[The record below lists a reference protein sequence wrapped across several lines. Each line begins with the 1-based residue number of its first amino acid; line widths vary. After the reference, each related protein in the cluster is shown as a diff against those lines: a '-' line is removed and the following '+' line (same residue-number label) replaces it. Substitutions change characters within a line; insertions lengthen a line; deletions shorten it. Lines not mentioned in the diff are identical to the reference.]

1 MGRDRLPFPARD
13 RRRGR
18 NRARTPEPAYPGAQ
32 RRRIHAAAAL
42 FLGLQTESANQLGR
56 FEDLTDYFSYE
67 TGYSYLYEPSEP
79 EAGKP
84 DDPYIFTVSLTR
96 DIAADENYLSFEY
109 KCAKSASLELFPP
122 DRSGRIDP
130 PTCRFP
136 ASNDWKSIT
145 FDLTAGK
152 AQVLQNFPNA
162 GKKGDRLRFDI
173 NNINGTPL
181 YIRAIRLHKK

>member
-1 MGRDRLPFPARD
+1 MREERQSRIVPA
-13 RRRGR
+13 
-18 NRARTPEPAYPGAQ
+18 
-32 RRRIHAAAAL
+32 
-42 FLGLQTESANQLGR
+42 
-56 FEDLTDYFSYE
+56 
-67 TGYSYLYEPSEP
+67 
-79 EAGKP
+79 
-84 DDPYIFTVSLTR
+84 
-96 DIAADENYLSFEY
+96 
-109 KCAKSASLELFPP
+109 
-122 DRSGRIDP
+122 DRSGRI
-130 PTCRFP
+130 P

>member
-1 MGRDRLPFPARD
+1 MREERQPRTVPA
-13 RRRGR
+13 
-18 NRARTPEPAYPGAQ
+18 
-32 RRRIHAAAAL
+32 
-42 FLGLQTESANQLGR
+42 
-56 FEDLTDYFSYE
+56 
-67 TGYSYLYEPSEP
+67 
-79 EAGKP
+79 
-84 DDPYIFTVSLTR
+84 
-96 DIAADENYLSFEY
+96 
-109 KCAKSASLELFPP
+109 

-130 PTCRFP
+130 QPVD
-136 ASNDWKSIT
+136 SGLNWKSIT

>member
-1 MGRDRLPFPARD
+1 
-13 RRRGR
+13 
-18 NRARTPEPAYPGAQ
+18 
-32 RRRIHAAAAL
+32 L
-42 FLGLQTESANQLGR
+42 FLQ
-56 FEDLTDYFSYE
+56 
-67 TGYSYLYEPSEP
+67 
-79 EAGKP
+79 
-84 DDPYIFTVSLTR
+84 
-96 DIAADENYLSFEY
+96 IAAGGSIPNLS
-109 KCAKSASLELFPP
+109 
-122 DRSGRIDP
+122 I
-130 PTCRFP
+130 P

>member
-1 MGRDRLPFPARD
+1 MCIRDR
-13 RRRGR
+13 
-18 NRARTPEPAYPGAQ
+18 
-32 RRRIHAAAAL
+32 
-42 FLGLQTESANQLGR
+42 FLQ
-56 FEDLTDYFSYE
+56 
-67 TGYSYLYEPSEP
+67 
-79 EAGKP
+79 
-84 DDPYIFTVSLTR
+84 
-96 DIAADENYLSFEY
+96 IAAGGSIPNLS
-109 KCAKSASLELFPP
+109 
-122 DRSGRIDP
+122 I
-130 PTCRFP
+130 P

>member
-1 MGRDRLPFPARD
+1 MYKR
-13 RRRGR
+13 
-18 NRARTPEPAYPGAQ
+18 Q
-32 RRRIHAAAAL
+32 
-42 FLGLQTESANQLGR
+42 LQTESANQLGR

-109 KCAKSASLELFPP
+109 KCAKSASLELFLQIAAGGSIPNL
-122 DRSGRIDP
+122 SI
-130 PTCRFP
+130 P